1 MVSKV
6 WRPLVVVIV
15 LLLVRWL
22 LRLHL
27 LDGNL
32 TVTEGIK

>member
-1 MVSKV
+1 MISKV
-6 WRPLVVVIV
+6 WRPLVVVL